1 MTAHRYSMQQL
12 VRLTRPSLPG
22 WRANEATVYEITR
35 LMPADQ
41 TGEVSY
47 RIRESNAV
55 GGERAVRESEI
66 TSRLLPAGSN

>member
-1 MTAHRYSMQQL
+1 MSHKYHLRQL
-12 VRLTRPSLPG
+12 VCLARFGFLDTRASASGL
-22 WRANEATVYEITR
+22 YEVTR

-47 RIRESNAV
+47 RIKSS

-66 TSRLLPAGSN
+66 LAPVSDA